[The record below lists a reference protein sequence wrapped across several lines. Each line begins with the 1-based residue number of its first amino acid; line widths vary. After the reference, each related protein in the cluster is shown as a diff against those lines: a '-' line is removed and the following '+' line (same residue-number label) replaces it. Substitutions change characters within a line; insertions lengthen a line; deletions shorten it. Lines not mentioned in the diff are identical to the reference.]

1 MLVRNLLKR
10 NPQRKVENKK
20 NFTFIGLWNPQK
32 KYEKTR
38 HNIGADCL
46 FRLSKRNNINLK
58 THKSGKFQLGSY
70 EEDGYEIDI
79 VIPMVSMNNSG
90 EAVKEYIKNKNMD
103 YENLV
108 VLHDD
113 IDLGFG
119 RLRLKKGS
127 GDGGHNGIKSI
138 NYIINATD
146 YFRLRI
152 GVGRPPSGI
161 DPAEY
166 VLSRFLSDEIE
177 EIKFLVED
185 AIDIVNTVDGLWAAQ
200 DWEGMRPYFA
210 DSLVFTRSNG
220 SVTNTF
226 DDFIATQSGGA
237 QATWEYNYAYSVDL
251 NPSVG
256 GEYVNAG
263 FEVTYPATDDSD
275 EVVNWNHENYFVQD
289 GKIISLTQYTV
300 ENVDKD

>member
-46 FRLSKRNNINLK
+46 VKLSEKNNISLK

-113 IDLGFG
+113 IDLGSGSYQFKDLYINGTANLDAVDIDSTVQIDGATTFG
-119 RLRLKKGS
+119 VDDTGVDVRMYS
-127 GDGGHNGIKSI
+127 
-138 NYIINATD
+138 ATTNE
-146 YFRLRI
+146 
-152 GVGRPPSGI
+152 GVLYDASEDEVLDIADTYTFVSNDNFGNWF
-161 DPAEY
+161 DP
-166 VLSRFLSDEIE
+166 VILSTG
-177 EIKFLVED
+177 V
-185 AIDIVNTVDGLWAAQ
+185 
-200 DWEGMRPYFA
+200 
-210 DSLVFTRSNG
+210 
-220 SVTNTF
+220 
-226 DDFIATQSGGA
+226 TQSIDLILMSVRGGK
-237 QATWEYNYAYSVDL
+237 SFIIL
-251 NPSVG
+251 IKP
-256 GEYVNAG
+256 
-263 FEVTYPATDDSD
+263 
-275 EVVNWNHENYFVQD
+275 
-289 GKIISLTQYTV
+289 GKQL
-300 ENVDKD
+300 

>member
-46 FRLSKRNNINLK
+46 VKLSEKNNISLK

-70 EEDGYEIDI
+70 EEGGYEIDI

-119 RLRLKKGS
+119 VKRLKQGGGDAGHKGVR
-127 GDGGHNGIKSI
+127 SI
-138 NYIINATD
+138 SQHLGNKNFYRI
-146 YFRLRI
+146 RI
-152 GVGRPPSGI
+152 GVGRPREKEDVSSF
-161 DPAEY
+161 
-166 VLSRFLSDEIE
+166 VLSNFSKTEIDRVQPI
-177 EIKFLVED
+177 IKGLCED
-185 AIDIVNTVDGLWAAQ
+185 
-200 DWEGMRPYFA
+200 
-210 DSLVFTRSNG
+210 
-220 SVTNTF
+220 
-226 DDFIATQSGGA
+226 
-237 QATWEYNYAYSVDL
+237 
-251 NPSVG
+251 
-256 GEYVNAG
+256 
-263 FEVTYPATDDSD
+263 FE
-275 EVVNWNHENYFVQD
+275 N
-289 GKIISLTQYTV
+289 IIQ
-300 ENVDKD
+300 NKQI

>member
-46 FRLSKRNNINLK
+46 VKLSEKNNISLK

-152 GVGRPPSGI
+152 GVG
-161 DPAEY
+161 
-166 VLSRFLSDEIE
+166 
-177 EIKFLVED
+177 
-185 AIDIVNTVDGLWAAQ
+185 
-200 DWEGMRPYFA
+200 
-210 DSLVFTRSNG
+210 
-220 SVTNTF
+220 
-226 DDFIATQSGGA
+226 
-237 QATWEYNYAYSVDL
+237 
-251 NPSVG
+251 
-256 GEYVNAG
+256 
-263 FEVTYPATDDSD
+263 
-275 EVVNWNHENYFVQD
+275 
-289 GKIISLTQYTV
+289 
-300 ENVDKD
+300 

>member
-1 MLVRNLLKR
+1 MKMLVRNLLKR
-10 NPQRKVENKK
+10 NPQRKVENKRK
-20 NFTFIGLWNPQK
+20 FTFIGLWNPQK

-46 FRLSKRNNINLK
+46 VSLCEKNNISLK
-58 THKSGKFQLGSY
+58 THKSGKFQLASY
-70 EEDGYEIDI
+70 EEDSYEIDI

-185 AIDIVNTVDGLWAAQ
+185 AIDIVK
-200 DWEGMRPYFA
+200 
-210 DSLVFTRSNG
+210 VFSK
-220 SVTNTF
+220 
-226 DDFIATQSGGA
+226 DKEMAIK
-237 QATWEYNYAYSVDL
+237 QASERRIID
-251 NPSVG
+251 
-256 GEYVNAG
+256 
-263 FEVTYPATDDSD
+263 
-275 EVVNWNHENYFVQD
+275 VV
-289 GKIISLTQYTV
+289 
-300 ENVDKD
+300 

>member
-46 FRLSKRNNINLK
+46 VKLSEKNNISLK

-127 GDGGHNGIKSI
+127 GDGGHNGIKSLDKFI
-138 NYIINATD
+138 GKD
-146 YFRLRI
+146 YSRVRI
-152 GVGRPPSGI
+152 GIGKPEKIKVN
-161 DPAEY
+161 DY
-166 VLSRFLSDEIE
+166 VLGDFNEDEI
-177 EIKFLVED
+177 
-185 AIDIVNTVDGLWAAQ
+185 
-200 DWEGMRPYFA
+200 
-210 DSLVFTRSNG
+210 
-220 SVTNTF
+220 
-226 DDFIATQSGGA
+226 
-237 QATWEYNYAYSVDL
+237 
-251 NPSVG
+251 
-256 GEYVNAG
+256 
-263 FEVTYPATDDSD
+263 
-275 EVVNWNHENYFVQD
+275 VQLEKVSK
-289 GKIISLTQYTV
+289 KIIESLNLLL
-300 ENVDKD
+300 EKKLDLFSSKINN